1 MRDPETAM
9 GQRLAGFHLVPV
21 ERKGFDVAAELHRP
35 HAREI
40 LGDIVRVLDDA
51 HPFGEDLYLVARHQ
65 RRDKGGGDPAFA
77 KLLLLRVQHS
87 SISSSSR
94 SALSSRRISI
104 FSA

>member
-1 MRDPETAM
+1 MRDPETAVS
-9 GQRLAGFHLVPV
+9 QRLAGFHLVPV
-21 ERKGFDVAAELHRP
+21 ECEGLDKGPELHRP

-51 HPFGEDLYLVARHQ
+51 HPFGEDLGFVARHQ
-65 RRDKGGGDPAFA
+65 RRDKGGGDAAFA
-77 KLLLLRVQHS
+77 KLLLLFAQHS

-94 SALSSRRISI
+94 SALSSRRTSI